1 MKEFSRKRQANT
13 VISAKSAERQEER
26 KMAENIA
33 KSDDF
38 TRGAEAPRPITV
50 RFAPEIVARIEADAT
65 AKEASPTEIVRA
77 IVCAHYGA
85 AGESAALMREL
96 RELVEDR
103 FRHVVYEISRTRS
116 SLYHMMEQ
124 SESIDLDRER
134 LTVIE
139 QWSREDAQGYLHE
152 LDAEIRRRLSA
163 LPAHGAEREE

>member
-1 MKEFSRKRQANT
+1 MPESKR
-13 VISAKSAERQEER
+13 ISTDINGSGEQ
-26 KMAENIA
+26 
-33 KSDDF
+33 
-38 TRGAEAPRPITV
+38 PRAVLV
-50 RFAPEIVARIEADAT
+50 RFAPEIVARLEADAR
-65 AKEASPTEIVRA
+65 ERDASPTEIVRA

-85 AGESAALMREL
+85 AGPQAELIGEL
-96 RELVEDR
+96 RDLVEDR
-103 FRHVVYEISRTRS
+103 FRHIVYEISRTRS

>member
-1 MKEFSRKRQANT
+1 MPESKR
-13 VISAKSAERQEER
+13 ISTDINGSGEQ
-26 KMAENIA
+26 
-33 KSDDF
+33 
-38 TRGAEAPRPITV
+38 PRAVLV
-50 RFAPEIVARIEADAT
+50 RFAPEIVARLEAEARERD
-65 AKEASPTEIVRA
+65 ASPTEIVRA

-85 AGESAALMREL
+85 AGRQAELIGEL

-152 LDAEIRRRLSA
+152 LDAEIRRRLSPLQA
-163 LPAHGAEREE
+163 SGQGREE